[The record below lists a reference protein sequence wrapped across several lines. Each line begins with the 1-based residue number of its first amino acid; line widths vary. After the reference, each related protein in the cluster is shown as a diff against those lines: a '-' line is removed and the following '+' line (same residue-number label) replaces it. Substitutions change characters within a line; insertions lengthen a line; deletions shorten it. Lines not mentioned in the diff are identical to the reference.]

1 MCLNGQIQKIWVAKE
16 FLMEI
21 PGDPVDLGIELVIA
35 AVILGVGF
43 LEIVPAIL
51 SAK

>member
-1 MCLNGQIQKIWVAKE
+1 MKLPN
-16 FLMEI
+16 
-21 PGDPVDLGIELVIA
+21 DPIGLAIELVIA

-51 SAK
+51 SA

>member
-1 MCLNGQIQKIWVAKE
+1 
-16 FLMEI
+16 MEI
-21 PGDPVDLGIELVIA
+21 AGDPVDLAIELVIA